1 VKAGLAQRRTDSAPH
16 LLVLGAGGQLGQA
29 LVTAAGASRLAAIGL
44 TRQQLDVTDRDGVI
58 ETLRRLRLAGVINA
72 AAYTAV
78 DRAES
83 EPERAFAVNRDG
95 AGLIA
100 EACAALD
107 IPLLHVST
115 DYVFDGTR
123 VGSYRED
130 DAMAP
135 LSVYGVSKA
144 EGEALVRRHQRAAVV
159 RTSWLF
165 GAKGNNFVKTI
176 LRLAGERPELR
187 VVADQHG
194 CPTATDDLAAALI
207 ALADKMRTNRALAGV
222 FHYAGA
228 GAVSWHEFAETIVAL
243 ARPLTGHAPR
253 VVPIATQD
261 YPTAARRPRNSVLA
275 CARISALG
283 IAPTPWQPSLATV
296 IARSL
301 ATSTGQAA

>member
-29 LVTAAGASRLAAIGL
+29 LMTAAGALRIAAIGL
-44 TRQQLDVTDRDGVI
+44 TRQQLDVTDRGGVI
-58 ETLRRLRLAGVINA
+58 EMLRRRRPAGVINA

-95 AGLIA
+95 AGFLA

-123 VGSYRED
+123 DGPYRED

-165 GAKGNNFVKTI
+165 GAEGNNFVKTI

-207 ALADKMRTNRALAGV
+207 ALADKMRTDCALAGV

-228 GAVSWHEFAETIVAL
+228 GAITWHEFAETIVAI
-243 ARPLTGHAPR
+243 ARPLIGRAPR

-283 IAPTPWQPSLATV
+283 ISPKPWQPGLATV